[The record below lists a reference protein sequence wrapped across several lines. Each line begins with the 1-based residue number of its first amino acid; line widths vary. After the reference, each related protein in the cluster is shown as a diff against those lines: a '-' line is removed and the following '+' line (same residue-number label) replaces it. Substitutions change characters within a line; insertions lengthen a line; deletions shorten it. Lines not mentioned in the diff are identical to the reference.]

1 MTNNLNSESSIT
13 APGSQHLTATTQSGH
28 SATIARPLIGLD
40 CVISE
45 LKRLK
50 AGYKC
55 RQQTQKAAAMD
66 RAIAVF
72 RGMA

>member
-1 MTNNLNSESSIT
+1 MTSNSNNEYSTI
-13 APGSQHLTATTQSGH
+13 APGLQPLTANTQSGH
-28 SATIARPLIGLD
+28 SATIAQSLIGLD

-45 LKRLK
+45 LKRLRM
-50 AGYKC
+50 GYEY
-55 RQQTQKAAAMD
+55 RGNLQKAAAMD

>member
-1 MTNNLNSESSIT
+1 MTKTLKPESSPT
-13 APGSQHLTATTQSGH
+13 AKTLPSGTETTQSGH
-28 SATIARPLIGLD
+28 SATTAQSLIGLD
-40 CVISE
+40 SVINE

-50 AGYKC
+50 AGFKC
-55 RQQTQKAAAMD
+55 RDQLQKAAAMD

>member
-1 MTNNLNSESSIT
+1 
-13 APGSQHLTATTQSGH
+13 
-28 SATIARPLIGLD
+28 LD

-55 RQQTQKAAAMD
+55 RQLTQKAAAMD

>member
-1 MTNNLNSESSIT
+1 MTSNSNSESSIT
-13 APGSQHLTATTQSGH
+13 APGLQPSTETTQSGH
-28 SATIARPLIGLD
+28 SATTHKSLITLD

-45 LKRLK
+45 LKRIQAAHK
-50 AGYKC
+50 AAGK
-55 RQQTQKAAAMD
+55 QQKAAGLN